1 MRVMRAL
8 EVRARFGEVIDAAA
22 GGDRIVVER
31 AGQPIAAIVPLS
43 DLDAVDPERVR
54 QRQAEAFDHL
64 LRLARQARS
73 EGTPVAGAVAVRVDR
88 DREAPG

>member
-22 GGDRIVVER
+22 AGDRIVIER
-31 AGQPIAAIVPLS
+31 AGHPIAAIVPLS

-54 QRQAEAFDHL
+54 QRQGEAFDHL

-73 EGTPVAGAVAVRVDR
+73 EGIPVAGEVAVRADR
-88 DREAPG
+88 DRGSVE

>member
-22 GGDRIVVER
+22 AGDRIVVER
-31 AGQPIAAIVPLS
+31 AGQPIAAIVPLA
-43 DLDAVDPERVR
+43 DLDSVDPERIR
-54 QRQAEAFDHL
+54 QRQGEAFDHL

-73 EGTPVAGAVAVRVDR
+73 EGIPVAGDVAVRLDR
-88 DREAPG
+88 DRGHPG

>member
-22 GGDRIVVER
+22 AGDRIVIER
-31 AGQPIAAIVPLS
+31 AGQPIAAIVPLT

-54 QRQAEAFDHL
+54 QRQREAFDHL
-64 LRLARQARS
+64 LRLARHARS
-73 EGTPVAGAVAVRVDR
+73 DGVPVAGEVAVRADR
-88 DREAPG
+88 DRGDPE